1 MTPVEE
7 IFNLAYG
14 IITDTDYA
22 KLSDEDL
29 KDLSITFLKFSIT
42 KFKELKADTTMVEDD
57 FGDIYF
63 QDELTIEEQMILAY
77 GMLYAWLHQKV
88 MYNRMLKNAIN
99 SKDFQQ
105 LSQANVLLRANEL
118 LDYVRKEFNRLRKSY
133 TKRYDNFQGWS

>member
-1 MTPVEE
+1 MTPIED
-7 IFNLAYG
+7 IFNLAYS

-42 KFKELKADTTMVEDD
+42 KFKEIKANVTMIEDE
-57 FGDIYF
+57 FGDVYF

-118 LDYVRKEFNRLRKSY
+118 LDYVRKEFNRLRKAY
-133 TKRYDNFQGWS
+133 TKRYNNFQGWS